1 MAFPRS
7 GTQFSDQQE
16 YIFKN
21 SYLSEVAYGMI
32 PIRSRNTYHKAVA
45 YWLAQ
50 FEGTI
55 HKVMSAEH
63 FEKAGEY
70 NLAAEQYEL
79 ALTSA
84 NTRRTLGEIEHLT
97 SRSRAARE
105 SGEKAEFH
113 E

>member
-7 GTQFSDQQE
+7 GTQFSDRQE

-32 PIRSRNTYHKAVA
+32 PLRSRTTFHKAA
-45 YWLAQ
+45 ACWLAQ

-55 HKVMSAEH
+55 HKVMAAEH

-70 NLAAEQYEL
+70 ILAAEQYEMAL
-79 ALTSA
+79 ATA
-84 NTRRTLGEIEHLT
+84 NTRRTLGETENLT
-97 SRSRAARE
+97 LRSQAARAA
-105 SGEKAEFH
+105 GDKEKQNE
-113 E
+113 